1 MAAPRTFARK
11 NMLPPC
17 FNRTFKL
24 NSNVLIHGIIS
35 LNQTEQVKELI
46 VLIQVMLSYQV
57 LHKDMIHTFTD
68 VVDRDAEAFL
78 NWRSSN

>member
-1 MAAPRTFARK
+1 MA
-11 NMLPPC
+11 
-17 FNRTFKL
+17 
-24 NSNVLIHGIIS
+24 SSVL
-35 LNQTEQVKELI
+35 TKPEQVKEPI

-78 NWRSSN
+78 NWRSSNYIKLRGRQ